1 MGSLGL
7 GLDLRRRPLS
17 RAAGAQL
24 DPFAGHLYAA
34 FGLSRL
40 LRTYAGPCLRVRRS
54 GDGGEADIGLTPAGG
69 LDMAALLGF
78 AGTGSAYAT
87 LWYDQTGNGRHA
99 AQATGAAQPRLVN
112 AGVPDLGPTGRPM
125 MVFAGAQ
132 YFDVQNSLGFLRN
145 AEAVTLASIARSSS
159 NAVQVVA
166 QPVLPVSPIVHAAM
180 YYVSATALGMQARAS
195 ASSPANTTAT
205 AAIAAGA
212 WVRHIGRARFLAG
225 AVDISANGVT
235 ATTAM
240 TPAQNTPDID
250 ATTPL
255 RFGTN
260 STLSSF
266 LTGASGG
273 FVCARA
279 ALDMASLDAALAQV
293 MP

>member
-1 MGSLGL
+1 
-7 GLDLRRRPLS
+7 
-17 RAAGAQL
+17 
-24 DPFAGHLYAA
+24 
-34 FGLSRL
+34 
-40 LRTYAGPCLRVRRS
+40 
-54 GDGGEADIGLTPAGG
+54 
-69 LDMAALLGF
+69 MAALLGF

-99 AQATGAAQPRLVN
+99 AQAAGAAQPRLMN
-112 AGVPDLGPTGRPM
+112 AGVPDLGPNGRPT
-125 MVFAGAQ
+125 MVLSGAQ

-145 AEAVTLASIARSSS
+145 AEAVTLASIVRSSV

-180 YYVSATALGMQARAS
+180 YYVSATTLGMQARAS
-195 ASSPANTTAT
+195 ASNPANATAT
-205 AAIAAGA
+205 AAIAAGTWA
-212 WVRHIGRARFLAG
+212 RHIGRARFLAG
-225 AVDISANGVT
+225 AVDIAANGAT

-266 LTGASGG
+266 LTGAAGG